1 MNWAFIPNVLT
12 VARIAMAPPL
22 ALAILGGRPL
32 LALGLA
38 LACGFSDLLDGWLA
52 RRYRWETRIGA
63 LLDPVADKLLMLAA
77 VIPLG
82 VVGVLPIW
90 LVLLVVIRDLV
101 IVAGAT
107 AWHHFIAPLM
117 GQPTRLSKITTAAQI
132 VLVLV
137 ALVELI
143 ESVRLPDLVWTSM
156 VLVVAGLTLASGL
169 HYVVA
174 WGIKARAMQRHRT

>member
-1 MNWAFIPNVLT
+1 MNWAFIPNALT
-12 VARIAMAPPL
+12 VARIAMALPM
-22 ALAILGGRPL
+22 ALAILGGRPV

-38 LACGFSDLLDGWLA
+38 LASGVSDALDGWLA
-52 RRYRWETRIGA
+52 RRNGWQSRLGA

-90 LVLLVVIRDLV
+90 LVLLVVIRDMV

-132 VLVLV
+132 VLVLL

-143 ESVRLPDLVWTSM
+143 ESIRLPELLWSVM
-156 VLVVAGLTLASGL
+156 LLVVAGLTVASGL

-174 WGIKARAMQRHRT
+174 WSAKARAHQRRRT

>member
-1 MNWAFIPNVLT
+1 MNWAFIPNLLT
-12 VARIAMAPPL
+12 MARIAMALPL

-38 LACGFSDLLDGWLA
+38 LASGLSDVLDGWLA
-52 RRYRWETRIGA
+52 RRYRWESRIGA

-77 VIPLG
+77 IVPLG
-82 VVGVLPIW
+82 ALGVFPAW
-90 LVLLVVIRDLV
+90 LVLLVVGRDVV
-101 IVAGAT
+101 IVTGAL
-107 AWHHFIAPLM
+107 AWHRYIAPLE
-117 GQPTRLSKITTAAQI
+117 GRPTPLSKLTTASQI
-132 VLVLV
+132 ALVLV

-143 ESVRLPDLVWTSM
+143 ESVRLPELVWTTM
-156 VLVVAGLTLASGL
+156 VFLVAGLTLASGL